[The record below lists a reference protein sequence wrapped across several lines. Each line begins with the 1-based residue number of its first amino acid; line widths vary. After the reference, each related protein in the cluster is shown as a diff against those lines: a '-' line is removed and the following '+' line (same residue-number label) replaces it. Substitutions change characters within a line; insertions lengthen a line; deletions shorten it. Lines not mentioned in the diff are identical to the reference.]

1 MKNILI
7 NYVVFCMF
15 THLIYFD
22 DVVTYKQRLTLFVV
36 CLNNLNQYIATKNK
50 YRAKATLMTDL
61 MQPF

>member
-1 MKNILI
+1 
-7 NYVVFCMF
+7 MF